1 MVIPKINSKS
11 QAVAIDL
18 GASSIRFAHG
28 WFDGEKVGFEVVE
41 QVPHEPKDHAGRLV
55 WDLPLILSLCQR
67 AEAYAR
73 ALGPETTI
81 GIDSWAVDH
90 GFLDKDGNL
99 LDEVVCYR
107 DPSHVAVFHG
117 FGSAATLPLD
127 GGGQGGG
134 DEHHDPESVKKIKKK
149 LYKSTGVQHQ
159 PFNTI
164 YQLIARREQHSGL
177 INQAQRWLMLPELI
191 AHLLGANA
199 GHELTNASSTQLLGV
214 DGTWSKEAFEIAGWP
229 VPADQPQPPGTIQGK
244 TRLGVPVARV
254 GTHDTASAVYGL
266 GQLADDQAFLSAG
279 TWSLLGCL
287 RDEVDTS
294 DAAEA
299 ANFTNERAV
308 DGRIR
313 FLKNV
318 PGFFVVNRLHEELKV
333 DAPVS
338 VWLSE
343 ANKKFDGRIDLLNE
357 RFFNPSSMVEA
368 ALDFAI
374 CKPESK
380 KDWAALALYSLIDT
394 TADQLRL
401 MEKITGRTFKSLKV
415 GGGGAASRELC
426 QGLADRLQIPVIS
439 GPKEA
444 TLLGNLGAQFLAQG
458 VLKSWDEVAKAL
470 EASTEFVIRNPR
482 SDICLSEERA
492 TICRCRTLR

>member
-1 MVIPKINSKS
+1 MKPSRAKA

-28 WFDGEKVGFEVVE
+28 WFDGVRVGFEVIE
-41 QVPHEPKDHAGRLV
+41 QVPHEPKEHVGRLV
-55 WDLPLILSLCQR
+55 WDLTKILSFCQR
-67 AEAYAR
+67 AADYTAS
-73 ALGPETTI
+73 LGPDVTI

-90 GFLDKDGNL
+90 GFLDKNGNL

-107 DPSHVAVFHG
+107 DPSHVGIF
-117 FGSAATLPLD
+117 D
-127 GGGQGGG
+127 KYK
-134 DEHHDPESVKKIKKK
+134 ENKKNIYK
-149 LYKSTGVQHQ
+149 LTGIQHQ
-159 PFNTI
+159 PFNTF
-164 YQLIARREQHSGL
+164 YQLIARREQHTAL
-177 INQAQRWLMLPELI
+177 LRETNRWLMLPELI
-191 AHLLGANA
+191 AHLLGAEA

-214 DGTWSKEAFEIAGWP
+214 DGAWSKEAFEIAGWP
-229 VPADQPQPPGTIQGK
+229 VPAERPQSPGTIQGR
-244 TRLGVPVARV
+244 TRWGVPVARV
-254 GTHDTASAVYGL
+254 GTHDTASAVCGL
-266 GQLADDQAFLSAG
+266 GQLNDDQAFLSAG

-287 RDEVDTS
+287 RNEVDTS
-294 DAAEA
+294 DEAEA

-318 PGFFVVNRLHEELKV
+318 PGFFVINRLHEELKIDV
-333 DAPVS
+333 PVS

-343 ANKKFDGRIDLLNE
+343 ANRDFQGRINLLDE
-357 RFFNPSSMVEA
+357 RFFNPNSMVES
-368 ALDFAI
+368 ALQTASK
-374 CKPESK
+374 KPETNE
-380 KDWAALALYSLIDT
+380 DWAALALYSLIDI
-394 TADQLRL
+394 TAEQLRL

-458 VLKSWDEVAKAL
+458 ALKSWDEVASAL
-470 EASTEFVIRNPR
+470 ESSSESRVWEPGIR
-482 SDICLSEERA
+482 
-492 TICRCRTLR
+492 